1 MSIFSFRSSGVP
13 KSAGVLCF
21 KGEESISGLFSFD
34 VHLIAPDDDCAD
46 LDLDASIGAKA
57 TLTVDANDP
66 RRDTPPAEYHGVLAD
81 LEIVHAM
88 EGRALLRVT
97 LVPRLFALTQ
107 TYHSRMWTKK
117 TIPEVLRDVF
127 QANGLGPGDVE
138 MRLSAQHPA
147 EEHVTQYHESDYAFA
162 SRWMEREGIVFWFDH
177 ADDVDRLVLADH
189 KAVHEGCQPGPV
201 RYHPVSGG
209 DVSAAQAFNVFR
221 DRATAQPATIT
232 LVDYDYAKPKL
243 RVADQEDVSPVGSEE
258 VVEHGRRFFTPSD
271 AKRLATLRAEERLAE
286 ERVQTASGPLVGAR
300 PGYTFELEG
309 HPSPALDRRYLVTT
323 ARHEGSQNTTGGD
336 MERLVGRALRDGY
349 RVDQAI
355 PAEVQF
361 RRRGTA
367 PWPSLQGYEHG
378 TIDGPA
384 ESAYAQID
392 NQGRYLV
399 KLFFDESSLADGRA
413 STRLRMM
420 QPHGGNPEGLHFPLR
435 KGTEVIIAFLGG
447 DPDRPFIAGF
457 VPDAARPSPVVARN
471 HTQDVI
477 QTGGLTPIEIEDL
490 KGSQYVSIKTPPA
503 GTYLFLGKP
512 HKPATHNAEIN
523 TGADC
528 LFDIGG
534 KQDILVGG
542 KLTETVTGAVT
553 ETYAT
558 SQTSTITGPQA
569 TTVTNAVAEQSA
581 TQTTTVH
588 GLRSETFEAGH
599 LTIVGGLRKETYE
612 SGHQTTVTGDVT
624 ELYTGGLTRG
634 VTGATEEITTG
645 ALDMTATGA
654 VTQTYPAGVT
664 QVYGPL
670 TATWASFT
678 WTAGPS
684 PSTRRT
690 GTWTRR
696 RTSSSSAAGTRSRGS
711 SPRPPTSRSES
722 PRSS

>member
-1 MSIFSFRSSGVP
+1 
-13 KSAGVLCF
+13 
-21 KGEESISGLFSFD
+21 
-34 VHLIAPDDDCAD
+34 
-46 LDLDASIGAKA
+46 
-57 TLTVDANDP
+57 
-66 RRDTPPAEYHGVLAD
+66 
-81 LEIVHAM
+81 M

-97 LVPRLFALTQ
+97 IVPRLFALSQ
-107 TYHSRMWTKK
+107 TYHSRVWTKK

-127 QANGLGPGDVE
+127 QGGGLGPSDVE

-162 SRWMEREGIVFWFDH
+162 SRWMEREGITFFFDH
-177 ADDVDRLVLADH
+177 TDEVDRLVLADH
-189 KAVHEGCQPGPV
+189 DAVYEGCQPGPV

-209 DVSAAQAFNVFR
+209 DVTAAQAFNVFR

-232 LVDYDYAKPKL
+232 LVDYDYAKPRL
-243 RVADQEDVSPVGSEE
+243 AIEGREDVSAVGSEE

-271 AKRLATLRAEERLAE
+271 ATRLAKLRAEERLAE
-286 ERVQTASGPLVGAR
+286 ERVYAAAGPLVGAR
-300 PGYTFELEG
+300 PGYTFELHD
-309 HPSPALDRRYLVTT
+309 HPSPELDRRYLVTT
-323 ARHEGSQNTTGGD
+323 ARHEGSQSTTGGE
-336 MERLVGRALRDGY
+336 MERLVGRPLRDGY
-349 RVDQAI
+349 RVEITAVAAD
-355 PAEVQF
+355 VQF

-367 PWPSLQGYEHG
+367 PWPSIQGYEHG

-384 ESAYAQID
+384 ESP
-392 NQGRYLV
+392 
-399 KLFFDESSLADGRA
+399 DGRA

-420 QPHGGNPEGLHFPLR
+420 QPHGGNPEAFHFPLR

-471 HTQDVI
+471 HTQNVI
-477 QTGGLTPIEIEDL
+477 QSGGLTRIEIEDR
-490 KGSQYVSIKTPPA
+490 KGSQYVWIKTPPA

-558 SQTSTITGPQA
+558 SQTSTVTGPQV
-569 TTVTNAVAEQSA
+569 TTVTNAVQEQYGS
-581 TQTTTVH
+581 TQSTTVH
-588 GLRSETFEAGH
+588 GLRKETFEAGH
-599 LTIVGGLRKETYE
+599 LTMVGGLREETYE
-612 SGHQTTVTGDVT
+612 SGHHTTVTGAVT
-624 ELYTGGLTRG
+624 ELYTGGLTRT
-634 VTGATEEITTG
+634 VTGATTEHTTG
-645 ALDMTATGA
+645 ALDMLATGA

-670 TATWASFT
+670 TATWASMT
-678 WTAGPS
+678 WTAGPVTIDAPHWHVS
-684 PSTRRT
+684 TPSHVKLFGGWDKCNVLVTATADLSIEVT
-690 GTWTRR
+690 GIALEATGAERSVR
-696 RTSSSSAAGTRSRGS
+696 GVSSEETSVKVTMDG
-711 SPRPPTSRSES
+711 PRVKNSGVENKVKPVHVKISGIHIHT
-722 PRSS
+722 